1 MVLIKAQLALAAC
14 WLALFDLQSKRS
26 CKALLPISFGKIK
39 IVKQCSIS
47 IDRFLGT
54 AIAVVSFRLGLCS
67 GTENGLN
74 KLEVHE
80 KKVERLRMMY
90 ANCTVVHG
98 NLEITYLTA
107 DDLKDAGISDLHFLN
122 DIVEVTGYVLIAHNS
137 IKNFSL
143 PSLQI
148 IWGDKKFRPTSD
160 QMVSQFGLL
169 VLNNAFST
177 FDLSNLRAIHD
188 GSVGIQ
194 MNHRMCHWKTID
206 FRQLLGDNYEKRLII
221 RDSYGE
227 CYTDAVCDSSCL
239 HCWGSEKRQCQKIY
253 RNNCAPQC
261 SSGMCYDVE
270 SPQFCCHP
278 ECAAGCFG
286 PSDSECYGCSTMRDN
301 GKCVDKCPTP
311 ELYDPITTQYVK
323 NPDGKYAFNRDC
335 VTTCPA
341 HMVVYKDGCVSRC
354 PENFTADE
362 GDNVCRP
369 CQGACPKTCIIE
381 QHVNSLNIKDF
392 IGCTKVDGVIEIRKD
407 TFIGGALLQPNGTFI
422 PYDPMTPAQLEA
434 LSSVRQVTHYVLV
447 QTEKLKSL
455 NFLRNLQKI
464 EGRKLFDSKYALYI
478 THSFSLQQLGTI
490 SLTSV
495 LNGEIY
501 IASNFDLC
509 YIHNIPWNKLIAS
522 THSVAKVRKNRE
534 ADVCEAE
541 GRTCDVS
548 CDLSQGCWGPG
559 SEMCFE
565 CLHWRLGNVCVDD
578 CSSDGEYQA
587 SPKQCALCHSE
598 CISCTG
604 PGSRNC
610 TKCRHVS
617 LDGECI
623 RNCPQETHFE
633 NPATH
638 VCEPCHANCYSYGCT
653 GSGNFVGIGGCN
665 RCKYGVFDED
675 TQSITRCLRELSA
688 ERLCSEFPD
697 LENYYWTVPLS
708 TKIQTEVAHAVCMK
722 CHPACKSCYGY
733 GVDFVHYG
741 CDCLNYTYR
750 ETPTSSVC
758 VLQCPKNTFIR
769 PAPDAGRADECIPCD
784 SQCDGCVGP
793 TSTDCVECVTYKDY
807 LSDTDRFN
815 CTNVCPADRP
825 YVSADRLCTD
835 INMDE
840 VIYEKNKRMQT
851 IVISAVVAALFL
863 GFVVFLILILFMKR
877 KASLLAHLEEPDP
890 KLEINSDACP
900 NLTRLLLIRESELK
914 RGGILGYGAFGAVYK
929 GVWIPQKEKVKVPVA
944 IKVLHEANAAAQQ
957 ETLEEARI
965 MASVSHTYLVR
976 LIGVCVGQQMMLVTP
991 LMPLG
996 NLLDYVQENKSKIGS
1011 AALIRWSSQ
1020 IAGGMSYLEEH
1031 RLVHRDLA
1039 ARNVLVK
1046 TPYHVRI
1053 TDFGLAK
1060 LLEYGQEEIKIFE
1073 GKMPI
1078 KWLALE
1084 CIQYRRYTH
1093 KSDVWAFG
1101 VTLWELFTFGEKPYK
1116 DVPLHDIPRLLENG
1130 ERLPQPKIAT
1140 LDMYMILIR
1149 CWMVDADAR
1158 PSFKELRESFL
1169 KMAKDPGR
1177 FLVVEGD
1184 ALLRLPTYTPQDQQ
1198 QMIRQLIDDP
1208 DVIDPEDYFSA
1219 PTASPLV
1226 SPVTPTKP
1234 LIDDVE
1240 MRLACGPPHRHAG
1253 SVSQRY
1259 ASDPVKSKLLDNS
1272 SLSTDQDNYLIPDSQ
1287 QPQRQSFINEDD
1299 GVFVNYSPMPAYN
1312 GYKAGNH
1319 VYYNDFPP
1327 EKSGICL
1334 ENFEYMQGGNGS
1346 AIYTNTCPVDCN
1358 ADSVQTETVV

>member
-1 MVLIKAQLALAAC
+1 MVHFRISHLNVLLVLSLPAVLC
-14 WLALFDLQSKRS
+14 YRS
-26 CKALLPISFGKIK
+26 TSTKKI
-39 IVKQCSIS
+39 
-47 IDRFLGT
+47 
-54 AIAVVSFRLGLCS
+54 CS

-98 NLEITYLTA
+98 NLEITYLTP

-137 IKNFSL
+137 IRNFSL

-221 RDSYGE
+221 RDSYGD
-227 CYTDAVCDSSCL
+227 CYADAVCDSSCV
-239 HCWGSEKRQCQKIY
+239 HCWGSEKRHCQKIY

-261 SSGMCYDVE
+261 SSGMCYDVD

-335 VTTCPA
+335 VTTCP
-341 HMVVYKDGCVSRC
+341 
-354 PENFTADE
+354 
-362 GDNVCRP
+362 
-369 CQGACPKTCIIE
+369 
-381 QHVNSLNIKDF
+381 
-392 IGCTKVDGVIEIRKD
+392 
-407 TFIGGALLQPNGTFI
+407 
-422 PYDPMTPAQLEA
+422 
-434 LSSVRQVTHYVLV
+434 
-447 QTEKLKSL
+447 
-455 NFLRNLQKI
+455 
-464 EGRKLFDSKYALYI
+464 
-478 THSFSLQQLGTI
+478 
-490 SLTSV
+490 
-495 LNGEIY
+495 
-501 IASNFDLC
+501 
-509 YIHNIPWNKLIAS
+509 
-522 THSVAKVRKNRE
+522 
-534 ADVCEAE
+534 EAE

-587 SPKQCALCHSE
+587 APKQCALCHPE

-604 PGSRNC
+604 P
-610 TKCRHVS
+610 VWM
-617 LDGECI
+617 DFDI
-623 RNCPQETHFE
+623 
-633 NPATH
+633 
-638 VCEPCHANCYSYGCT
+638 SYFICT
-653 GSGNFVGIGGCN
+653 GSGNFVGIAGCN

-675 TQSITRCLRELSA
+675 TQSILLI
-688 ERLCSEFPD
+688 LV
-697 LENYYWTVPLS
+697 VPTNVYLVIHNA
-708 TKIQTEVAHAVCMK
+708 TDVLDQLQPIA
-722 CHPACKSCYGY
+722 
-733 GVDFVHYG
+733 
-741 CDCLNYTYR
+741 LN
-750 ETPTSSVC
+750 
-758 VLQCPKNTFIR
+758 
-769 PAPDAGRADECIPCD
+769 
-784 SQCDGCVGP
+784 
-793 TSTDCVECVTYKDY
+793 
-807 LSDTDRFN
+807 FN

-825 YVSADRLCTD
+825 YISADRLCTD

-890 KLEINSDACP
+890 KLEINSEACP

-1020 IAGGMSYLEEH
+1020 IAGGMCYLEEH

-1140 LDMYMILIR
+1140 LDMYMLLIR

-1259 ASDPVKSKLLDNS
+1259 ASDPFLIATVLWRLVVVIGKLLDNS

-1287 QPQRQSFINEDD
+1287 QPQRQSFIHEDD

-1312 GYKAGNH
+1312 GYKVGNH

-1334 ENFEYMQGGNGS
+1334 ENFEYMQGGNNGG
-1346 AIYTNTCPVDCN
+1346 AIYTNTCPMDCN

>member
-1 MVLIKAQLALAAC
+1 MVHFRISHLNVLLVLSLPAVLCYRSTSTKKSE
-14 WLALFDLQSKRS
+14 SKNWFHQKVWHS
-26 CKALLPISFGKIK
+26 TLHDSILLRYTEFSFS
-39 IVKQCSIS
+39 IV
-47 IDRFLGT
+47 
-54 AIAVVSFRLGLCS
+54 VCS

-98 NLEITYLTA
+98 NLEITYLTP

-137 IKNFSL
+137 IRNFSL

-221 RDSYGE
+221 RDSYGD
-227 CYTDAVCDSSCL
+227 CYADAVCDSSCV
-239 HCWGSEKRQCQKIY
+239 HCWGSEKRHCQKIY

-261 SSGMCYDVE
+261 SSGMCYDVD

-335 VTTCPA
+335 VTTCP
-341 HMVVYKDGCVSRC
+341 
-354 PENFTADE
+354 
-362 GDNVCRP
+362 
-369 CQGACPKTCIIE
+369 
-381 QHVNSLNIKDF
+381 
-392 IGCTKVDGVIEIRKD
+392 
-407 TFIGGALLQPNGTFI
+407 
-422 PYDPMTPAQLEA
+422 
-434 LSSVRQVTHYVLV
+434 
-447 QTEKLKSL
+447 
-455 NFLRNLQKI
+455 
-464 EGRKLFDSKYALYI
+464 
-478 THSFSLQQLGTI
+478 
-490 SLTSV
+490 
-495 LNGEIY
+495 
-501 IASNFDLC
+501 
-509 YIHNIPWNKLIAS
+509 
-522 THSVAKVRKNRE
+522 
-534 ADVCEAE
+534 EAE

-587 SPKQCALCHSE
+587 APKQCALCHPE

-604 PGSRNC
+604 P
-610 TKCRHVS
+610 VWM
-617 LDGECI
+617 DFDI
-623 RNCPQETHFE
+623 
-633 NPATH
+633 
-638 VCEPCHANCYSYGCT
+638 SYFICT
-653 GSGNFVGIGGCN
+653 GSGNFVGIAGCN

-675 TQSITRCLRELSA
+675 TQSIVNLLHQHS
-688 ERLCSEFPD
+688 LDS
-697 LENYYWTVPLS
+697 
-708 TKIQTEVAHAVCMK
+708 
-722 CHPACKSCYGY
+722 
-733 GVDFVHYG
+733 
-741 CDCLNYTYR
+741 
-750 ETPTSSVC
+750 
-758 VLQCPKNTFIR
+758 
-769 PAPDAGRADECIPCD
+769 GRADECIPCD
-784 SQCDGCVGP
+784 SQCDGCIGP

-825 YVSADRLCTD
+825 YISADRLCTD

-890 KLEINSDACP
+890 KLEINSEACP

-1020 IAGGMSYLEEH
+1020 IAGGMCYLEEH

-1140 LDMYMILIR
+1140 LDMYMLLIR

-1259 ASDPVKSKLLDNS
+1259 ASDPFLIATVLWRLVVVIGKLLDNS

-1287 QPQRQSFINEDD
+1287 QPQRQSFIHEDD

-1312 GYKAGNH
+1312 GYKVGNH

-1334 ENFEYMQGGNGS
+1334 ENFEYMQGGNGG
-1346 AIYTNTCPVDCN
+1346 AIYTNTCPMDCN

>member
-1 MVLIKAQLALAAC
+1 MVHFRISHLNVLLVLSLPAVLC
-14 WLALFDLQSKRS
+14 YRS
-26 CKALLPISFGKIK
+26 TSTKKI
-39 IVKQCSIS
+39 
-47 IDRFLGT
+47 
-54 AIAVVSFRLGLCS
+54 CS

-98 NLEITYLTA
+98 NLEITYLTP

-137 IKNFSL
+137 IRNFSL

-221 RDSYGE
+221 RDSYGD
-227 CYTDAVCDSSCL
+227 CYADAVCDSSCV
-239 HCWGSEKRQCQKIY
+239 HCWGSEKRHCQKIY

-261 SSGMCYDVE
+261 SSGMCYDVD

-335 VTTCPA
+335 VTTCP
-341 HMVVYKDGCVSRC
+341 
-354 PENFTADE
+354 
-362 GDNVCRP
+362 
-369 CQGACPKTCIIE
+369 
-381 QHVNSLNIKDF
+381 
-392 IGCTKVDGVIEIRKD
+392 
-407 TFIGGALLQPNGTFI
+407 
-422 PYDPMTPAQLEA
+422 
-434 LSSVRQVTHYVLV
+434 
-447 QTEKLKSL
+447 
-455 NFLRNLQKI
+455 
-464 EGRKLFDSKYALYI
+464 
-478 THSFSLQQLGTI
+478 
-490 SLTSV
+490 
-495 LNGEIY
+495 
-501 IASNFDLC
+501 
-509 YIHNIPWNKLIAS
+509 
-522 THSVAKVRKNRE
+522 
-534 ADVCEAE
+534 EAE

-587 SPKQCALCHSE
+587 APKQCALCHPE

-604 PGSRNC
+604 P
-610 TKCRHVS
+610 VWM
-617 LDGECI
+617 DFDI
-623 RNCPQETHFE
+623 
-633 NPATH
+633 
-638 VCEPCHANCYSYGCT
+638 SYFICT
-653 GSGNFVGIGGCN
+653 GSGNFVGIAGCN

-675 TQSITRCLRELSA
+675 TQSILLILVVPTNVYLVIHNATDVLDQLQPIALS
-688 ERLCSEFPD
+688 
-697 LENYYWTVPLS
+697 
-708 TKIQTEVAHAVCMK
+708 
-722 CHPACKSCYGY
+722 
-733 GVDFVHYG
+733 
-741 CDCLNYTYR
+741 
-750 ETPTSSVC
+750 
-758 VLQCPKNTFIR
+758 
-769 PAPDAGRADECIPCD
+769 
-784 SQCDGCVGP
+784 
-793 TSTDCVECVTYKDY
+793 
-807 LSDTDRFN
+807 FN

-825 YVSADRLCTD
+825 YISADRLCTD

-890 KLEINSDACP
+890 KLEINSEACP

-1020 IAGGMSYLEEH
+1020 IAGGMCYLEEH

-1140 LDMYMILIR
+1140 LDMYMLLIR

-1259 ASDPVKSKLLDNS
+1259 ASDPFLIATVLWRLVVVIGKLLDNS

-1287 QPQRQSFINEDD
+1287 QPQRQSFIHEDD

-1312 GYKAGNH
+1312 GYKVGNH

-1334 ENFEYMQGGNGS
+1334 ENFEYMQGGNGG
-1346 AIYTNTCPVDCN
+1346 AIYTNTCPMDCN

>member
-1 MVLIKAQLALAAC
+1 MVHFRISHLNVLLVLSLPAVLCYRSTSTKKTMKLISKDKRVDFH
-14 WLALFDLQSKRS
+14 LFNELSDPI
-26 CKALLPISFGKIK
+26 LLRYTEFSFS
-39 IVKQCSIS
+39 IV
-47 IDRFLGT
+47 
-54 AIAVVSFRLGLCS
+54 VCS

-98 NLEITYLTA
+98 NLEITYLTP

-137 IKNFSL
+137 IRNFSL

-221 RDSYGE
+221 RDSYGD
-227 CYTDAVCDSSCL
+227 CYAV
-239 HCWGSEKRQCQKIY
+239 Y

-261 SSGMCYDVE
+261 SSGMCYDVD

-335 VTTCPA
+335 VTTCP
-341 HMVVYKDGCVSRC
+341 
-354 PENFTADE
+354 
-362 GDNVCRP
+362 
-369 CQGACPKTCIIE
+369 
-381 QHVNSLNIKDF
+381 
-392 IGCTKVDGVIEIRKD
+392 
-407 TFIGGALLQPNGTFI
+407 
-422 PYDPMTPAQLEA
+422 
-434 LSSVRQVTHYVLV
+434 
-447 QTEKLKSL
+447 
-455 NFLRNLQKI
+455 
-464 EGRKLFDSKYALYI
+464 
-478 THSFSLQQLGTI
+478 
-490 SLTSV
+490 
-495 LNGEIY
+495 
-501 IASNFDLC
+501 
-509 YIHNIPWNKLIAS
+509 
-522 THSVAKVRKNRE
+522 
-534 ADVCEAE
+534 EAE

-587 SPKQCALCHSE
+587 APKQCALCHPE

-604 PGSRNC
+604 P
-610 TKCRHVS
+610 VWM
-617 LDGECI
+617 DFDI
-623 RNCPQETHFE
+623 
-633 NPATH
+633 
-638 VCEPCHANCYSYGCT
+638 SYFICT
-653 GSGNFVGIGGCN
+653 GSGNFVGIAGCN

-675 TQSITRCLRELSA
+675 TQSILLI
-688 ERLCSEFPD
+688 LV
-697 LENYYWTVPLS
+697 VPTNVFLVIHNA
-708 TKIQTEVAHAVCMK
+708 TDVLDQLQPIA
-722 CHPACKSCYGY
+722 
-733 GVDFVHYG
+733 
-741 CDCLNYTYR
+741 LN
-750 ETPTSSVC
+750 
-758 VLQCPKNTFIR
+758 
-769 PAPDAGRADECIPCD
+769 
-784 SQCDGCVGP
+784 
-793 TSTDCVECVTYKDY
+793 
-807 LSDTDRFN
+807 FN

-825 YVSADRLCTD
+825 YISADRLCTD

-890 KLEINSDACP
+890 KLEINSEACP

-1020 IAGGMSYLEEH
+1020 IAGGMCYLEEH

-1140 LDMYMILIR
+1140 LDMYMLLIR

-1259 ASDPVKSKLLDNS
+1259 ASDPFLIATVLWRLVVVIGKLLDNS

-1287 QPQRQSFINEDD
+1287 QPQRQSFIHEDD

-1312 GYKAGNH
+1312 GYKVGNH

-1334 ENFEYMQGGNGS
+1334 ENFEYMQGGNGG
-1346 AIYTNTCPVDCN
+1346 AIYTNTCPMDCN

>member
-1 MVLIKAQLALAAC
+1 MVHFRISHLNVLLVLSLPAVLCYRSTSTKKSESKNWFHQKVWHSTLQLNADCCMKLISKDKRVDFH
-14 WLALFDLQSKRS
+14 LFNELSDPI
-26 CKALLPISFGKIK
+26 LLRYTEFSFS
-39 IVKQCSIS
+39 IV
-47 IDRFLGT
+47 
-54 AIAVVSFRLGLCS
+54 VCS

-98 NLEITYLTA
+98 NLEITYLTP

-137 IKNFSL
+137 IRNFSL

-160 QMVSQFGLL
+160 QMVSQFGML

-221 RDSYGE
+221 RDSYGD
-227 CYTDAVCDSSCL
+227 CYAV
-239 HCWGSEKRQCQKIY
+239 Y

-261 SSGMCYDVE
+261 SSGMCYDVD

-335 VTTCPA
+335 VTTCP
-341 HMVVYKDGCVSRC
+341 
-354 PENFTADE
+354 
-362 GDNVCRP
+362 
-369 CQGACPKTCIIE
+369 
-381 QHVNSLNIKDF
+381 
-392 IGCTKVDGVIEIRKD
+392 
-407 TFIGGALLQPNGTFI
+407 
-422 PYDPMTPAQLEA
+422 
-434 LSSVRQVTHYVLV
+434 
-447 QTEKLKSL
+447 
-455 NFLRNLQKI
+455 
-464 EGRKLFDSKYALYI
+464 
-478 THSFSLQQLGTI
+478 
-490 SLTSV
+490 
-495 LNGEIY
+495 
-501 IASNFDLC
+501 
-509 YIHNIPWNKLIAS
+509 
-522 THSVAKVRKNRE
+522 
-534 ADVCEAE
+534 EAE

-587 SPKQCALCHSE
+587 APKQCALCHPE

-604 PGSRNC
+604 P
-610 TKCRHVS
+610 VWM
-617 LDGECI
+617 DFDI
-623 RNCPQETHFE
+623 
-633 NPATH
+633 
-638 VCEPCHANCYSYGCT
+638 SYFICT
-653 GSGNFVGIGGCN
+653 GSGNFVGIAGCN

-675 TQSITRCLRELSA
+675 TQSILLI
-688 ERLCSEFPD
+688 LV
-697 LENYYWTVPLS
+697 VPTNVYLVIHNA
-708 TKIQTEVAHAVCMK
+708 TDVLDQLQPIA
-722 CHPACKSCYGY
+722 
-733 GVDFVHYG
+733 
-741 CDCLNYTYR
+741 LN
-750 ETPTSSVC
+750 
-758 VLQCPKNTFIR
+758 
-769 PAPDAGRADECIPCD
+769 
-784 SQCDGCVGP
+784 
-793 TSTDCVECVTYKDY
+793 
-807 LSDTDRFN
+807 FN

-825 YVSADRLCTD
+825 YISADRLCTD

-890 KLEINSDACP
+890 KLEINSEACP

-1020 IAGGMSYLEEH
+1020 IAGGMCYLEEH

-1140 LDMYMILIR
+1140 LDMYMLLIR

-1259 ASDPVKSKLLDNS
+1259 ASDPFLIATVLWRLVVVIGKLLDNS

-1287 QPQRQSFINEDD
+1287 QPQRQSFIHEDD

-1312 GYKAGNH
+1312 GYKVGNH

-1334 ENFEYMQGGNGS
+1334 ENFEYMQGGNGG
-1346 AIYTNTCPVDCN
+1346 AIYTNTCPMDCN

>member
-1 MVLIKAQLALAAC
+1 MVHFRISHLNVLLVLSLPAVLCYRSTSTKKTMKLISKDKTVDFH
-14 WLALFDLQSKRS
+14 LFNELCDPI
-26 CKALLPISFGKIK
+26 LLHYTEFSFS
-39 IVKQCSIS
+39 IV
-47 IDRFLGT
+47 
-54 AIAVVSFRLGLCS
+54 VCS

-98 NLEITYLTA
+98 NLEITYLTP
-107 DDLKDAGISDLHFLN
+107 DDLKDAGISDLYFLN

-137 IKNFSL
+137 IRNFSL

-221 RDSYGE
+221 RDSYGD
-227 CYTDAVCDSSCL
+227 CYAV
-239 HCWGSEKRQCQKIY
+239 Y

-261 SSGMCYDVE
+261 SSGMCYDVD

-335 VTTCPA
+335 VTTCP
-341 HMVVYKDGCVSRC
+341 
-354 PENFTADE
+354 
-362 GDNVCRP
+362 
-369 CQGACPKTCIIE
+369 
-381 QHVNSLNIKDF
+381 
-392 IGCTKVDGVIEIRKD
+392 
-407 TFIGGALLQPNGTFI
+407 
-422 PYDPMTPAQLEA
+422 
-434 LSSVRQVTHYVLV
+434 
-447 QTEKLKSL
+447 
-455 NFLRNLQKI
+455 
-464 EGRKLFDSKYALYI
+464 
-478 THSFSLQQLGTI
+478 
-490 SLTSV
+490 
-495 LNGEIY
+495 
-501 IASNFDLC
+501 
-509 YIHNIPWNKLIAS
+509 
-522 THSVAKVRKNRE
+522 
-534 ADVCEAE
+534 EAE

-587 SPKQCALCHSE
+587 APKQCALCHPE

-604 PGSRNC
+604 P
-610 TKCRHVS
+610 VWM
-617 LDGECI
+617 DFDI
-623 RNCPQETHFE
+623 
-633 NPATH
+633 
-638 VCEPCHANCYSYGCT
+638 SYFICT
-653 GSGNFVGIGGCN
+653 GSGNFVGIAGCN

-675 TQSITRCLRELSA
+675 TQSILLI
-688 ERLCSEFPD
+688 PV
-697 LENYYWTVPLS
+697 VPTNVYLVIHNA
-708 TKIQTEVAHAVCMK
+708 TDVLDQLQPIA
-722 CHPACKSCYGY
+722 
-733 GVDFVHYG
+733 
-741 CDCLNYTYR
+741 LN
-750 ETPTSSVC
+750 
-758 VLQCPKNTFIR
+758 
-769 PAPDAGRADECIPCD
+769 
-784 SQCDGCVGP
+784 
-793 TSTDCVECVTYKDY
+793 
-807 LSDTDRFN
+807 FN

-825 YVSADRLCTD
+825 YISADRLCTD

-890 KLEINSDACP
+890 KLEINSEACP

-1020 IAGGMSYLEEH
+1020 IAGGMCYLEEH

-1140 LDMYMILIR
+1140 LDMYMLLIR

-1259 ASDPVKSKLLDNS
+1259 ASDPFLIATVLWRLVVVIGKLLDNS

-1287 QPQRQSFINEDD
+1287 QPQRQSFIHEDD

-1312 GYKAGNH
+1312 GYKVGNH

-1334 ENFEYMQGGNGS
+1334 ENFEYMQGGNGG
-1346 AIYTNTCPVDCN
+1346 AIYTNTCPMDCN

>member
-1 MVLIKAQLALAAC
+1 MVHFRISHLNVLLVLSLPAVLCYRSTSTKKSE
-14 WLALFDLQSKRS
+14 SKNWFHQKVWHS
-26 CKALLPISFGKIK
+26 TLHDPILLRYTEFSFS
-39 IVKQCSIS
+39 IV
-47 IDRFLGT
+47 
-54 AIAVVSFRLGLCS
+54 VCS

-98 NLEITYLTA
+98 NLEITYLTP

-137 IKNFSL
+137 IRNFSL

-221 RDSYGE
+221 RDSYGD
-227 CYTDAVCDSSCL
+227 CYADAVCDSSCV
-239 HCWGSEKRQCQKIY
+239 HCWGSEKRHCQKIY

-261 SSGMCYDVE
+261 SSGMCYDVD

-335 VTTCPA
+335 VTTCP
-341 HMVVYKDGCVSRC
+341 
-354 PENFTADE
+354 
-362 GDNVCRP
+362 
-369 CQGACPKTCIIE
+369 
-381 QHVNSLNIKDF
+381 
-392 IGCTKVDGVIEIRKD
+392 
-407 TFIGGALLQPNGTFI
+407 
-422 PYDPMTPAQLEA
+422 
-434 LSSVRQVTHYVLV
+434 
-447 QTEKLKSL
+447 
-455 NFLRNLQKI
+455 
-464 EGRKLFDSKYALYI
+464 
-478 THSFSLQQLGTI
+478 
-490 SLTSV
+490 
-495 LNGEIY
+495 
-501 IASNFDLC
+501 
-509 YIHNIPWNKLIAS
+509 
-522 THSVAKVRKNRE
+522 
-534 ADVCEAE
+534 EAE

-587 SPKQCALCHSE
+587 APKQCALCHPE

-604 PGSRNC
+604 P
-610 TKCRHVS
+610 VWM
-617 LDGECI
+617 DFDI
-623 RNCPQETHFE
+623 
-633 NPATH
+633 
-638 VCEPCHANCYSYGCT
+638 SYFICT
-653 GSGNFVGIGGCN
+653 GSGNFVGIAGCN

-675 TQSITRCLRELSA
+675 TQSILLI
-688 ERLCSEFPD
+688 LV
-697 LENYYWTVPLS
+697 VPTNVYLVIHNA
-708 TKIQTEVAHAVCMK
+708 TDVLDQLQPIA
-722 CHPACKSCYGY
+722 
-733 GVDFVHYG
+733 
-741 CDCLNYTYR
+741 LN
-750 ETPTSSVC
+750 
-758 VLQCPKNTFIR
+758 
-769 PAPDAGRADECIPCD
+769 
-784 SQCDGCVGP
+784 
-793 TSTDCVECVTYKDY
+793 
-807 LSDTDRFN
+807 FN

-825 YVSADRLCTD
+825 YISADRLCTD

-890 KLEINSDACP
+890 KLEINSEACP

-1020 IAGGMSYLEEH
+1020 IAGGMCYLEEH

-1140 LDMYMILIR
+1140 LDMYMLLIR

-1259 ASDPVKSKLLDNS
+1259 ASDPFLIATVLWRLVVVIGKLLDNS

-1287 QPQRQSFINEDD
+1287 QPQRQSFIHEDD

-1312 GYKAGNH
+1312 GYKVGNH

-1334 ENFEYMQGGNGS
+1334 ENFEYMQGGNGG
-1346 AIYTNTCPVDCN
+1346 AIYTNTCPMDCN